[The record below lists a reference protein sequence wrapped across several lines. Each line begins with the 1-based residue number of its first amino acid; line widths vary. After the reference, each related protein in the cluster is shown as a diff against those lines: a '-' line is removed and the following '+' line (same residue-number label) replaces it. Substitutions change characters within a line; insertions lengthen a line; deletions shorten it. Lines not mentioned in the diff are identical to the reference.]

1 MKLEFS
7 LTKDDM
13 LQMQLF
19 MASISEQVNKSRKKT
34 KWRVPV
40 AYAVLGVIL
49 AVTAEMVFGIIFF
62 AFGILWFFFY
72 PAILAKRY
80 EKIYRK
86 NVDENLANRADK
98 PVELT
103 FGNEYIESKDY
114 MGEAKLKIS
123 TIERVDEVRDYCF
136 LKFDSGVGLVIPLN
150 QISERN
156 GFIAYIKTL
165 AADNAIAYHTDLDW
179 RWK

>member
-80 EKIYRK
+80 EKMYRK
-86 NVDENLANRADK
+86 NVDEND
-98 PVELT
+98 
-103 FGNEYIESKDY
+103 F
-114 MGEAKLKIS
+114 
-123 TIERVDEVRDYCF
+123 
-136 LKFDSGVGLVIPLN
+136 
-150 QISERN
+150 
-156 GFIAYIKTL
+156 
-165 AADNAIAYHTDLDW
+165 W
-179 RWK
+179 R